1 LTKHIAQVNSL
12 GISSEE
18 INPYISH
25 RLFHSSPNFL
35 KNDRPFEYQQYVLR
49 QDEYAID
56 LLAFKYPGV
65 ARSTSSYLSSKEI
78 SPTVSPSANTISVLN
93 AAAHARSET
102 GKAGLK
108 VILPLLEQ
116 RPSDVGLILTVVH
129 LYLLTNNHGS
139 AILLMEKF
147 LSRLEQS
154 TASSDADVRYAP
166 GLVGTLVS
174 LYDLQ
179 GRKSNIR
186 TELANA
192 AAYWR
197 SKRKSDSSEAILHP
211 SLLKAAGT
219 ALLESTD
226 LEDTKKAASIFEE
239 LHTADPNDRYSA
251 AGLVAAL
258 AVTDPSQISTSLLE
272 ALTPAARLMSGIDTT
287 ALEDAGVAKPSRTLV
302 VQPAVRKRAAEEE
315 TAQKKRKKIRK
326 SRMPKDFEEGKN
338 MDPERWLPLRD
349 RSYWRPKG
357 KKGKKKA
364 EGLTQGGFVEDK
376 GTQQGQNQTSAG
388 GGGSGGGGSAA
399 KKKKKGKK

>member
-1 LTKHIAQVNSL
+1 MNSV

-25 RLFHSSPNFL
+25 RLFHSSPNLL
-35 KNDRPFEYQQYVLR
+35 KNNRPFEYQQYVLR

-56 LLAFKYPGV
+56 LLALKYPGV
-65 ARSTSSYLSSKEI
+65 ARSTSSYLSSKDGK
-78 SPTVSPSANTISVLN
+78 SPTVSPSANTVSVLN
-93 AAAHARSET
+93 AAAHARSDT

-108 VILPLLEQ
+108 VMLPLLDQ
-116 RPSDVGLILTVVH
+116 RPTDVGLVLTIVH

-139 AILLMEKF
+139 AIALMEKF

-154 TASSDADVRYAP
+154 KASSDADVRYAP

-174 LYDLQ
+174 LYTLQ
-179 GRKSNIR
+179 GRKSHIR

-226 LEDTKKAASIFEE
+226 LEDTKSAASIFQE
-239 LHTADPNDRYSA
+239 LHAADPNDRYSA

-258 AVTDPSQISTSLLE
+258 AVTDSSQISTSLLE
-272 ALTPAARLMSGIDTT
+272 ALTPATRLFSGIN
-287 ALEDAGVAKPSRTLV
+287 AASLEDEGVARPSRTLV
-302 VQPAVRKRAAEEE
+302 AQPTVRKRAAEGE

-326 SRMPKDFEEGKN
+326 SRMPKDFEEGKD

-349 RSYWRPKG
+349 RSYWKPKG

-376 GTQQGQNQTSAG
+376 GSQQVQSQGSAG
-388 GGGSGGGGSAA
+388 GGGGGGGGGGSAA

>member
-1 LTKHIAQVNSL
+1 MNSL

-18 INPYISH
+18 INPYLSH
-25 RLFHSSPNFL
+25 RLFHSSPTLL
-35 KNDRPFEYQQYVLR
+35 KNDRPFEYQQYILR

-56 LLAFKYPGV
+56 LLALKYSGV
-65 ARSTSSYLSSKEI
+65 ARSTSSYLSSKEKK
-78 SPTVSPSANTISVLN
+78 SPTVSPSANTVSVLN
-93 AAAHARSET
+93 AAAHARSHT
-102 GKAGLK
+102 GKSGLK
-108 VILPLLEQ
+108 ATLPLLEQ
-116 RPSDVGLILTVVH
+116 RPSDVGLVLTIVH

-139 AILLMEKF
+139 AITLMEKF

-174 LYDLQ
+174 LYALQ
-179 GRKSNIR
+179 GRKSHIR

-197 SKRKSDSSEAILHP
+197 AKRKSDTSEVILHP

-226 LEDTKKAASIFEE
+226 LEDTKNAVSIFEE
-239 LHTADPNDRYSA
+239 LHAADPNDRYSA

-258 AVTDPSQISTSLLE
+258 AVTDASRIPTSLLE
-272 ALTPAARLMSGIDTT
+272 GLTPTPPLVSGIDAA
-287 ALEDAGVAKPSRTLV
+287 ALEDAGVARPSHTLV
-302 VQPAVRKRAAEEE
+302 AQPAVRKRAAEEE
-315 TAQKKRKKIRK
+315 TAQKKKKKIRK

-349 RSYWRPKG
+349 RSYWKPKG

-364 EGLTQGGFVEDK
+364 EGLTQGGFAEDK
-376 GTQQGQNQTSAG
+376 GLHQGQNQGSTG
-388 GGGSGGGGSAA
+388 GGGSSGGGGSAA
-399 KKKKKGKK
+399 KKKRKGKK